1 MPRIARRDPLLDP
14 TLPPS
19 AWEPARRRQRARR
32 WLGFI
37 LTVLLVLLALWG
49 YDTVSDRTRRLS
61 LEQVVE
67 EAGQALLLAERYSFA
82 AEVTGSSP
90 DSFFPNARLTGEYQ
104 AEPRLLHLVGEVG
117 SGQYRTPFEYWLAD
131 GQLYVRQTRAGSW
144 LLSPTADLPDV
155 TAFLPDQLAAPLL
168 AGVRGVEMAGRERLG
183 GVNTAVLALDLD
195 PAVMQVAP
203 PGKDEQVD
211 YRLWVDVRR
220 LRPVR
225 FSIRVERPAE
235 SGSSFHYQLDWTY
248 PESELLALP
257 DEVRQA
263 AGSGQ

>member
-1 MPRIARRDPLLDP
+1 MPRLSRRDPLLDP

-19 AWEPARRRQRARR
+19 AWEAARRRQRARR

-37 LTVLLVLLALWG
+37 LTLLVGLGAVWGADTLL
-49 YDTVSDRTRRLS
+49 DRTRGLTP
-61 LEQVVE
+61 EQVA
-67 EAGQALLLAERYSFA
+67 EAAGRALLGAPRYSFMA
-82 AEVTGSSP
+82 QITGTSP
-90 DSFFPNARLTGEYQ
+90 DGFFPGARLTGAFQ
-104 AEPRLLHLVGEVG
+104 AEPRLLHLAGEVG
-117 SGQYRTPFEYWLAD
+117 SGEVGTPLEYWLS
-131 GQLYVRQTRAGSW
+131 GEELYVRQARGGGW
-144 LLSPTADLPDV
+144 LLSPTADVPDV

-168 AGVRGVEMAGRERLG
+168 AGVRGAELLGRERLG
-183 GVNTAVLALDLD
+183 GVKTAVLALDLD

-203 PGKDEQVD
+203 PGQDEQVE

-225 FSIRVERPAE
+225 FSLRVERPAGR
-235 SGSSFHYQLDWTY
+235 GSSFHYQLDWTY
-248 PESELLALP
+248 PDAAPLALP